1 MGEWEGTGG
10 SCRRGYAEASR
21 ARVPLRAL
29 TFKTLSAP
37 CWERGERGTFNI
49 KEYEETNGEIEI
61 NEE

>member
-37 CWERGERGTFNI
+37 CWDMERAVLF
-49 KEYEETNGEIEI
+49 
-61 NEE
+61 